1 MERGFPKNQVNEKKE
16 IVMEIKNAVRA
27 NTTEILRVHENAFG
41 KDKGFEIKQ
50 LVNSLLEDGTAKPSF
65 SFVAV
70 DNDTIVG
77 HVLFT
82 RVIIDGASEG
92 LPAQILA
99 PLAVLPDCQNKG
111 VGGRLVKSGIEEL
124 RKSGI
129 KVVFV
134 LGHPNY
140 YPRYGF
146 TPAGIHGFEAPYPI
160 PDEHADAWMVQEL
173 CPGIIGVDKGKVSC
187 SDSLNKPEH
196 WQD

>member
-1 MERGFPKNQVNEKKE
+1 
-16 IVMEIKNAVRA
+16 MEIREAVRA
-27 NTTEILRVHENAFG
+27 NTTEIFRVHENAFG

-50 LVNSLLEDGTAKPSF
+50 LVNSLLEDITAKPSF

-70 DNDTIVG
+70 NNDTIIG

-82 RVIIDGASEG
+82 KVKILGASEG

-99 PLAVLPDCQNKG
+99 PLAVLPDYQNKG
-111 VGGRLVKSGIEEL
+111 VGGRLVKGGIEEL
-124 RKSGI
+124 KKSGT

-134 LGHPNY
+134 LGHPGY

-146 TPAGIHGFEAPYPI
+146 TPAGKHGFEAPYPI
-160 PDEHADAWMVQEL
+160 PNEHADAWMVQEL
-173 CPGIIGVDKGKVSC
+173 SPGIIGVEKGKVLC

-196 WQD
+196 WRE